1 MEGMD
6 KNKKDILAEIT
17 SLRQNP
23 YTVPEGH
30 FNDLKAQVRRP
41 HKEQTVTLWGRLAPY
56 ASLAAVFVS
65 VFVAGSLL
73 FGRNEL
79 EITQEDYFLFSENF
93 LETYE
98 MEDTYRIA
106 DAEIGD
112 SANGTTFNSRSNS
125 FSAYQC
131 GTGSSYCPLCCGCPL
146 TAIG

>member
-17 SLRQNP
+17 SLRENP

-30 FNDLKAQVRRP
+30 FNDLKARVRRSK
-41 HKEQTVTLWGRLAPY
+41 KEPVVTLWGKLAPY

-65 VFVAGSLL
+65 VFAAGSLL
-73 FGRNEL
+73 FNNNEL

-98 MEDTYRIA
+98 MDDAGQLA

-112 SANGTTFNSRSNS
+112 NDIIE
-125 FSAYQC
+125 YLIY
-131 GTGSSYCPLCCGCPL
+131 TGI
-146 TAIG
+146 TAEEIEMSE

>member
-17 SLRQNP
+17 TLRQNP

-41 HKEQTVTLWGRLAPY
+41 HKEQSITLWGRLAPY

-79 EITQEDYFLFSENF
+79 EITQADYFLFSENF

-98 MEDTYRIA
+98 MEDTYQIA

-112 SANGTTFNSRSNS
+112 SDIIE
-125 FSAYQC
+125 YLIY
-131 GTGSSYCPLCCGCPL
+131 TGI
-146 TAIG
+146 TAEEIEISE

>member
-17 SLRQNP
+17 TLRQNP

-41 HKEQTVTLWGRLAPY
+41 HKEQSVTLWGRLAPY

-73 FGRNEL
+73 FNRNEL

-98 MEDTYRIA
+98 IGNTYQIA

-112 SANGTTFNSRSNS
+112 NDIIE
-125 FSAYQC
+125 YLIY
-131 GTGSSYCPLCCGCPL
+131 TGI
-146 TAIG
+146 TAEEIELSE